1 MSDIPKLALLAAA
14 LLAVAAAAHG
24 QTRTIYG
31 PDGRTLARESLSRD
45 GSSVRYGP
53 DGRVETRTT
62 LSRDGTATTYAPDGR
77 VLTREAR

>member
-14 LLAVAAAAHG
+14 LLAIAAAAHG
-24 QTRTIYG
+24 ETRTIYG

-62 LSRDGTATTYAPDGR
+62 LSRDGTATTYGRDGR
-77 VLTREAR
+77 VLSREAR